1 MVCNNAEGR
10 KEMLQER
17 ARGGNFVI
25 ESNEEMN
32 SSNENEVFLIIYFRK
47 KSC

>member
-1 MVCNNAEGR
+1 MVCNDIEGK
-10 KEMLQER
+10 KEMRLGK

-32 SSNENEVFLIIYFRK
+32 SSNESGWVIYY
-47 KSC
+47 